1 MKRTLKWSG
10 IVLLWAVVF
19 FFLQA
24 LLVPK
29 YMDGVPDGGLTQEYY
44 QETTGHDVIFIG
56 DCEVYENFSPVTLW
70 EGYGITSY
78 IRGSPQQLIWHSYYI
93 LKDTLERETPKV
105 VVFNV
110 LSMQY
115 DEPQSEAYNRMAL
128 DGLPLSVNKIQ
139 AVQASKMEDET
150 LISYIFPLL
159 RYHSRWSE
167 LTASDFR
174 YLFHRDTLSHNG
186 FLMRS
191 DVRPVGELP
200 EPKKLA
206 NYQFSDICYEY
217 LDKIRLLCEEKGVEL
232 ILIKAPSLY
241 PHWYEQW
248 DQQMVDYAAEYGL
261 TYINFLD
268 HLEEIG
274 LDFSQDTYDQG
285 LHLNLSGAE
294 KLSRYFGPIL
304 QEAGVP
310 DRRGE
315 ADIAAVWAKKVE
327 AYQAQKDAQ
336 YAELEKLGYLTRA
349 TTPGSQEPAPAE

>member
-1 MKRTLKWSG
+1 MKRILKWGG
-10 IVLLWAVVF
+10 IALIWVGAF
-19 FFLQA
+19 FLLQA

-29 YMDGVPDGGLTQEYY
+29 YMDGIPDGALVREYY
-44 QETTGHDVIFIG
+44 QETTDHDVIFVG
-56 DCEVYENFSPVTLW
+56 DCEVYENFSPITLW
-70 EGYGITSY
+70 ENYGVTSY
-78 IRGSPQQLIWHSYYI
+78 IRGSPQQLIWHSYYT

-115 DEPQSEAYNRMAL
+115 SEPQSEAYNRMAL
-128 DGLPLSVNKIQ
+128 DDLPLSVNKIQ
-139 AVQASKMEDET
+139 AVLASKMEDET
-150 LISYIFPLL
+150 LLSYIFPFF

-174 YLFHRDTLSHNG
+174 YLFHQDTLSHNG
-186 FLMRS
+186 FLMRA
-191 DVRPVGELP
+191 DVRPVETLP

-206 NYQFSDICYEY
+206 NYQFADVCYEY

-241 PHWYEQW
+241 PHWYDEW

-268 HLEEIG
+268 HIDEIG
-274 LDFSQDTYDQG
+274 LDFSTDTYDQG

-294 KLSRYFGPIL
+294 KLSDYFGTIL
-304 QEAGVP
+304 REAGVP
-310 DRRGE
+310 DRRE
-315 ADIAAVWAKKVE
+315 DEELSAVWAEKCA
-327 AYQAQKDAQ
+327 AYHAQAEAQ
-336 YAELEKLGYLTRA
+336 YAELVEKGYLTRA
-349 TTPGSQEPAPAE
+349 TTPGSQIPAGE

>member
-1 MKRTLKWSG
+1 MKRICKWGG
-10 IVLLWAVVF
+10 IALIWVGAF
-19 FFLQA
+19 FLLQA

-29 YMDGVPDGGLTQEYY
+29 YMDGVPDGALVREYY
-44 QETTGHDVIFIG
+44 RETTDHDVIFVG
-56 DCEVYENFSPVTLW
+56 DCEVYENFSPITLW
-70 EGYGITSY
+70 ENYGVTSY
-78 IRGSPQQLIWHSYYI
+78 IRGSPQQLIWHSYYT

-115 DEPQSEAYNRMAL
+115 GEPQSEAYNRMAL
-128 DGLPLSVNKIQ
+128 DDLPLSINKIE

-150 LISYIFPLL
+150 LLSYIFPLF

-174 YLFHRDTLSHNG
+174 YLFHQDTLSHNG
-186 FLMRS
+186 FLMRA
-191 DVRPVGELP
+191 DVRPVETLP

-206 NYQFSDICYEY
+206 NYQFADICYEY

-241 PHWYEQW
+241 PHWYEEW
-248 DQQMVDYAAEYGL
+248 DQQMEGYAAQYGL

-268 HLEEIG
+268 YIDAIG
-274 LDFSQDTYDQG
+274 LDFSEDTYDQG

-294 KLSRYFGPIL
+294 KLSNYFGPIL

-310 DRRGE
+310 DRRGDAE
-315 ADIAAVWAKKVE
+315 LSAVWAEKCA
-327 AYQAQKDAQ
+327 AYHAQSEAQ
-336 YAELEKLGYLTRA
+336 YDELAEKGYLTRA
-349 TTPGSQEPAPAE
+349 TTPGSQIPAGE

>member
-1 MKRTLKWSG
+1 MKRILKWGG
-10 IVLLWAVVF
+10 IALIWVGAF
-19 FFLQA
+19 FLLQA

-29 YMDGVPDGGLTQEYY
+29 YMDGIPDGALVREYY
-44 QETTGHDVIFIG
+44 QETTEHDVIFVG
-56 DCEVYENFSPVTLW
+56 DCEVYENFSPITLW
-70 EGYGITSY
+70 ENYGVTSY
-78 IRGSPQQLIWHSYYI
+78 IRGSPQQLIWHSYYT

-115 DEPQSEAYNRMAL
+115 SEPQSEAYNRMAL
-128 DGLPLSVNKIQ
+128 DDLPLSVNKIQ
-139 AVQASKMEDET
+139 AVLASKMEDET
-150 LISYIFPLL
+150 LLSYIFPFF

-174 YLFHRDTLSHNG
+174 YLFHQDTLSHNG
-186 FLMRS
+186 FLMRA
-191 DVRPVGELP
+191 DVRPVETLP

-206 NYQFSDICYEY
+206 NYQFADVCYEY

-241 PHWYEQW
+241 PHWYDEW

-268 HLEEIG
+268 HIDEIG
-274 LDFSQDTYDQG
+274 LDFSTDTYDQG

-294 KLSRYFGPIL
+294 KLSDYFGTIL
-304 QEAGVP
+304 REAGVP
-310 DRRGE
+310 DRRE
-315 ADIAAVWAKKVE
+315 DEELSAVWAEKC
-327 AYQAQKDAQ
+327 ADYHAQAEAQ
-336 YAELEKLGYLTRA
+336 YAELVEKGYLTRA
-349 TTPGSQEPAPAE
+349 TTPGSQIPAGE

>member
-1 MKRTLKWSG
+1 MKRILKWGG
-10 IVLLWAVVF
+10 IALIWVGAF
-19 FFLQA
+19 FLLQA

-29 YMDGVPDGGLTQEYY
+29 YMDGIPDGALVREYY
-44 QETTGHDVIFIG
+44 QETTEHDVIFVG
-56 DCEVYENFSPVTLW
+56 DCEVYENFSPITLW
-70 EGYGITSY
+70 ENYGVTSY
-78 IRGSPQQLIWHSYYI
+78 IRGSPQQLIWHSYYT

-115 DEPQSEAYNRMAL
+115 SEPQSEAYNRMAL
-128 DGLPLSVNKIQ
+128 DDLPLSVNKIQ
-139 AVQASKMEDET
+139 AVLASKMEDET
-150 LISYIFPLL
+150 LLSYIFPFF

-174 YLFHRDTLSHNG
+174 YLFHQDTLSHNG
-186 FLMRS
+186 FLMRA
-191 DVRPVGELP
+191 DVRPVETLP

-206 NYQFSDICYEY
+206 NYQFADVCYEY

-241 PHWYEQW
+241 PHWYDEW

-268 HLEEIG
+268 HIDEIG
-274 LDFSQDTYDQG
+274 LDFSTDTYDQG

-294 KLSRYFGPIL
+294 KLSDYFGTIL

-310 DRRGE
+310 DRR
-315 ADIAAVWAKKVE
+315 A
-327 AYQAQKDAQ
+327 
-336 YAELEKLGYLTRA
+336 
-349 TTPGSQEPAPAE
+349 SH

>member
-1 MKRTLKWSG
+1 MKRILKWGG
-10 IVLLWAVVF
+10 IALIWVGAF
-19 FFLQA
+19 FLLQA

-29 YMDGVPDGGLTQEYY
+29 YMDGIPDGALVREYY
-44 QETTGHDVIFIG
+44 QETTEHDVIFVG
-56 DCEVYENFSPVTLW
+56 DCEVYENFSPITLW
-70 EGYGITSY
+70 ENYGVTSY
-78 IRGSPQQLIWHSYYI
+78 IRGSPQQLIWHSYYT

-115 DEPQSEAYNRMAL
+115 SEPQSEAYNRMAL
-128 DGLPLSVNKIQ
+128 DDLPLSVNKIQ
-139 AVQASKMEDET
+139 AVLASKMEDET
-150 LISYIFPLL
+150 LLSYIFPFF

-174 YLFHRDTLSHNG
+174 YLFHQDTLSHNG
-186 FLMRS
+186 FLMRA
-191 DVRPVGELP
+191 DVRPVETLP

-206 NYQFSDICYEY
+206 NYQFADVCYEY

-241 PHWYEQW
+241 PHWYDEW

-268 HLEEIG
+268 HIDEIG
-274 LDFSQDTYDQG
+274 LDFSTDTYDQG

-294 KLSRYFGPIL
+294 KLSDYFGTIL

-310 DRRGE
+310 DRRE
-315 ADIAAVWAKKVE
+315 DEELSAVWAEKCA
-327 AYQAQKDAQ
+327 AYHAQAEAQ
-336 YAELEKLGYLTRA
+336 YAELVEKGYLTRA
-349 TTPGSQEPAPAE
+349 TTPGSQIPAGE

>member
-1 MKRTLKWSG
+1 MKRILKWGG
-10 IVLLWAVVF
+10 IALIWVGAF
-19 FFLQA
+19 FLLQA

-29 YMDGVPDGGLTQEYY
+29 YMDGIPDGALVREYY
-44 QETTGHDVIFIG
+44 QETTEHDVIFVG
-56 DCEVYENFSPVTLW
+56 DCEVYENFSPITLW
-70 EGYGITSY
+70 ENYGVTSY
-78 IRGSPQQLIWHSYYI
+78 IRGSPQQLIWHSYYT

-115 DEPQSEAYNRMAL
+115 SEPQSEAYNRMAL
-128 DGLPLSVNKIQ
+128 DDLPLSVNKIQ
-139 AVQASKMEDET
+139 AVLASKMEDET
-150 LISYIFPLL
+150 LLSYIFPFF

-174 YLFHRDTLSHNG
+174 YLFHQDTLSHNG
-186 FLMRS
+186 FLMRA
-191 DVRPVGELP
+191 DVRPVETLP

-206 NYQFSDICYEY
+206 NYQFADVCYEY

-241 PHWYEQW
+241 PHWYDEW

-268 HLEEIG
+268 HIDEIG
-274 LDFSQDTYDQG
+274 LDFSTDTYDQG

-294 KLSRYFGPIL
+294 KLSDYFGTIL

-310 DRRGE
+310 DRRE
-315 ADIAAVWAKKVE
+315 DEELSAVWAEKC
-327 AYQAQKDAQ
+327 ADYHAQAEAQ
-336 YAELEKLGYLTRA
+336 YAELVEKGYLTRA
-349 TTPGSQEPAPAE
+349 TTPGSQIPAGE

>member
-1 MKRTLKWSG
+1 MKRILKWGG
-10 IVLLWAVVF
+10 IALIWVGAF
-19 FFLQA
+19 FLLQA

-29 YMDGVPDGGLTQEYY
+29 YMDGIPDGALVREYY
-44 QETTGHDVIFIG
+44 QETTEHDVIFVG
-56 DCEVYENFSPVTLW
+56 DCEVYENFSPITLW
-70 EGYGITSY
+70 ENYGVTSY
-78 IRGSPQQLIWHSYYI
+78 IRGSPQQLIWHSYYT

-115 DEPQSEAYNRMAL
+115 SEPQSEAYNRMAL
-128 DGLPLSVNKIQ
+128 DDLPLSVNKIQ
-139 AVQASKMEDET
+139 AVLASKMEDET
-150 LISYIFPLL
+150 LLSYIFPFF

-174 YLFHRDTLSHNG
+174 YLFHQDTLSHNG
-186 FLMRS
+186 FLMRA
-191 DVRPVGELP
+191 DVRPGETLP

-206 NYQFSDICYEY
+206 NYQFADVCYEY

-241 PHWYEQW
+241 PHWYDEW

-268 HLEEIG
+268 HIDEIG
-274 LDFSQDTYDQG
+274 LDFSTDTYDQG

-294 KLSRYFGPIL
+294 KLSDYFGTIL

-310 DRRGE
+310 DRRE
-315 ADIAAVWAKKVE
+315 DEELSAVWAEKCA
-327 AYQAQKDAQ
+327 AYHAQAEAQ
-336 YAELEKLGYLTRA
+336 YAELVEKGYLTRA
-349 TTPGSQEPAPAE
+349 TTPGSQIPAGE

>member
-1 MKRTLKWSG
+1 MKRILKWGG
-10 IVLLWAVVF
+10 IALIWVGAF
-19 FFLQA
+19 FLLQA

-29 YMDGVPDGGLTQEYY
+29 YMDGIPDGALVREYY
-44 QETTGHDVIFIG
+44 QETTEHDVIFVG
-56 DCEVYENFSPVTLW
+56 DCEVYENFSPITLW
-70 EGYGITSY
+70 ENYGVTSY
-78 IRGSPQQLIWHSYYI
+78 IRGSPQQLIWHSYYT

-115 DEPQSEAYNRMAL
+115 SEPQSEAYNRMAL
-128 DGLPLSVNKIQ
+128 DDLPLSVNKIQ
-139 AVQASKMEDET
+139 AVLASKMEDET
-150 LISYIFPLL
+150 LLSYIFPFF

-174 YLFHRDTLSHNG
+174 YLFHQDTLSHNG
-186 FLMRS
+186 FLMRA
-191 DVRPVGELP
+191 DVRPVETLP

-206 NYQFSDICYEY
+206 NYQFADVCYEY
-217 LDKIRLLCEEKGVEL
+217 LDKIRLLCQEKGVEL

-241 PHWYEQW
+241 PHWYDEW

-268 HLEEIG
+268 HIDEIG
-274 LDFSQDTYDQG
+274 LDFSTDTYDQG

-294 KLSRYFGPIL
+294 KLSDYFGTIL

-310 DRRGE
+310 DRRE
-315 ADIAAVWAKKVE
+315 DEELSAVWAEKCA
-327 AYQAQKDAQ
+327 AYHAQAEAQ
-336 YAELEKLGYLTRA
+336 YAELVEKGYLTRA
-349 TTPGSQEPAPAE
+349 TTPGSQIPAGE

>member
-1 MKRTLKWSG
+1 MKRILKWGG
-10 IVLLWAVVF
+10 IAHIWLGAF
-19 FFLQA
+19 FLLQA

-29 YMDGVPDGGLTQEYY
+29 YMDGIPDGALVREYY
-44 QETTGHDVIFIG
+44 QETTEHDVIFVG
-56 DCEVYENFSPVTLW
+56 DCEVYENFSPITLW
-70 EGYGITSY
+70 ENYGVTSY
-78 IRGSPQQLIWHSYYI
+78 IRGSPQQLIWHSYYT

-115 DEPQSEAYNRMAL
+115 SEPQSEAYNRMAL
-128 DGLPLSVNKIQ
+128 DDLPLAVNKIQ
-139 AVQASKMEDET
+139 AVLASQMEDET
-150 LISYIFPLL
+150 LLSYIFPFF

-174 YLFHRDTLSHNG
+174 YLFHQDTLSHNG
-186 FLMRS
+186 FLMRA
-191 DVRPVGELP
+191 DVRPVETLP

-206 NYQFSDICYEY
+206 NYQFADVCYEY

-241 PHWYEQW
+241 PHWYDEW

-268 HLEEIG
+268 HIDEIG
-274 LDFSQDTYDQG
+274 LDFSTDTYDQG

-294 KLSRYFGPIL
+294 KLSDYFGTIL
-304 QEAGVP
+304 REAGVP
-310 DRRGE
+310 DRRE
-315 ADIAAVWAKKVE
+315 DEELSAVWAEKC
-327 AYQAQKDAQ
+327 ADYHAQAEAQ
-336 YAELEKLGYLTRA
+336 YAELVEKGYLTRA
-349 TTPGSQEPAPAE
+349 TTPGSQIPAGE